1 MNQYNKYI
9 DLKGSYFTRVHKKK
23 SKHGD
28 KLRYLREETV
38 AKEFLK
44 GSATVIVHIEELD
57 SDIELDNFSDPELI
71 RTYLGDKFIER

>member
-1 MNQYNKYI
+1 MNYYNKYI

-23 SKHGD
+23 EKHGD

-44 GSATVIVHIEELD
+44 GAATVIVHINEIDEE
-57 SDIELDNFSDPELI
+57 IEIDNFSDIELI
-71 RTYLGDKFIER
+71 RTYLGDKFIG

>member
-23 SKHGD
+23 SKHKD

-44 GSATVIVHIEELD
+44 GQATIIVHIDELE
-57 SDIELDNFSDPELI
+57 SSIELDMFSEPELI
-71 RTYLGDKFIER
+71 RTYLGEKFIG

>member
-1 MNQYNKYI
+1 MNYYNKYI

-23 SKHGD
+23 EKHGD

-44 GSATVIVHIEELD
+44 GAATVIVHINEIDEEIEI
-57 SDIELDNFSDPELI
+57 DIFSDEELI
-71 RTYLGDKFIER
+71 RTYLGDKFIE

>member
-1 MNQYNKYI
+1 MNYYNKYI

-23 SKHGD
+23 EKHGD

-44 GSATVIVHIEELD
+44 GAATVVVHIKD
-57 SDIELDNFSDPELI
+57 SSENIELDIFSDANLI
-71 RTYLGDKFIER
+71 RTYLGDKFIGK